1 MAPEDDPELVM
12 YIAVDR
18 PNSDSSTT
26 GPRIM
31 APLFKDVMDVALRYR
46 SVEPEKQEKAVEAS
60 TKTTTSYIGK
70 NREDVVKEAT
80 DSSFNP
86 IVLGDGDEVTAQSPV
101 KGQSYV
107 VGERL
112 LLKTSNSFT
121 MPTLKGWS
129 LRDVKRLATLYQLN
143 LEIDGTGF
151 VTSQSI
157 GKGKPV
163 KTGASLKVK
172 LETPSN

>member
-1 MAPEDDPELVM
+1 MKEAKAAAFTP
-12 YIAVDR
+12 
-18 PNSDSSTT
+18 
-26 GPRIM
+26 
-31 APLFKDVMDVALRYR
+31 VALGNG
-46 SVEPEKQEKAVEAS
+46 E
-60 TKTTTSYIGK
+60 T
-70 NREDVVKEAT
+70 
-80 DSSFNP
+80 
-86 IVLGDGDEVTAQSPV
+86 VTAQSPV
-101 KGQSYV
+101 EGQPYV

-112 LLKTSNSFT
+112 LLKTADSFA

-163 KTGASLKVK
+163 KTGATLTVRLAS
-172 LETPSN
+172 PSN

>member
-1 MAPEDDPELVM
+1 
-12 YIAVDR
+12 
-18 PNSDSSTT
+18 
-26 GPRIM
+26 M

-46 SVEPEKQEKAVEAS
+46 SVEPDKQAKAIEAEAKP
-60 TKTTTSYIGK
+60 TESYIGQAS
-70 NREDVVKEAT
+70 ETAMEAAKAAA
-80 DSSFNP
+80 FVP
-86 IVLGDGDEVTAQSPV
+86 IVLGDGADVTAQSPV

-112 LLKTSNSFT
+112 LLKTADTFQ
-121 MPTLKGWS
+121 MPNLKGWS

-157 GKGKPV
+157 GKDKPV
-163 KTGASLKVK
+163 KQGAALKVK
-172 LETPSN
+172 LAAPSN